1 MHVDLVVLTIKWGIC
16 MITGDAAYIKKINR
30 SLILEKII
38 EKGMISRADISKA
51 TALTR
56 ATVSAQVA
64 DLLDEELIIE
74 TRLEHNTVG
83 RKPIMLSLNAH
94 AGYAL
99 GIDVDYGQISFTIS
113 DLLGKPICEKTI
125 ECNRLDYES
134 ILNLLIEQINLFKEE
149 FDDNRYGITGV
160 VIAVHGLVGKDEKV
174 HFVPRFQWGSV
185 NLKEDLEK
193 ACNVSIYVENNANM
207 SAFAERVFYHH
218 ETNSLLCATIY
229 TGIGLGMI
237 MDNEF
242 FRGNDGFAGEIGHMI
257 VVPRGRPCQCGN
269 EGCWEQYASEIVF
282 LDNIRKEKNLSSFT
296 YEDLHKLILESD
308 QDILERLENYIYYLS
323 IGLNNM
329 INMYN
334 PDTIVLDGEILRLYP
349 NSIKKIEEYLNS
361 SISHYRHLSVSSFG
375 KKSVTMGA
383 CAYAIKHF
391 LEVPMLNLKY
401 DQEQNK

>member
-1 MHVDLVVLTIKWGIC
+1 

-38 EKGMISRADISKA
+38 EEGMISRADISKA

-64 DLLDEELIIE
+64 DLVDEDLIIE
-74 TRLEHNTVG
+74 AQLEHNSVG
-83 RKPIMLSLNAH
+83 RKPIMLSLNAE

-99 GIDVDYGQISFTIS
+99 GIDVDYGQISFTIA
-113 DLLGKPICEKTI
+113 DLLGKPVTEKII
-125 ECNRLDYES
+125 EYKNLDYENVLQ
-134 ILNLLIEQINLFKEE
+134 ILIEQINLFNEE
-149 FDDNRYGITGV
+149 FNDNRYGIIGV
-160 VIAVHGLVGKDEKV
+160 VIAIHGLVGKDEKI
-174 HFVPRFQWGSV
+174 HFVPRFQWRSV
-185 NLKEDLEK
+185 QLKEDLEK
-193 ACNVSIYVENNANM
+193 ACKLNIHIENNANM
-207 SAFAERVFYHH
+207 SAFAERAYHHH

-229 TGIGLGMI
+229 SGIGLGMI

-257 VVPRGRPCQCGN
+257 VVPHGRPCSCGN
-269 EGCWEQYASEIVF
+269 KGCWEQYASEIVF
-282 LDNIRKEKNLSSFT
+282 LENMKEERNLSSFT
-296 YEDLHKLILESD
+296 YGDLEKLINEGD
-308 QDILERLENYIYYLS
+308 QEILERLDNYIYYLS

-349 NSIKKIEEYLNS
+349 DSINKIEEHLTS
-361 SISHYRHLSVSSFG
+361 SISHYRQLSISSFG

-383 CAYAIKHF
+383 CAFAIKHF
-391 LEVPMLNLKY
+391 LDVPMLNLKY
-401 DQEQNK
+401 QEA

>member
-1 MHVDLVVLTIKWGIC
+1 

-64 DLLDEELIIE
+64 DLLDEDLIIE
-74 TRLEHNTVG
+74 TQLEHNSVG
-83 RKPIMLSLNAH
+83 RKPIMLSLNAK

-99 GIDVDYGQISFTIS
+99 GIDVEYGQISFTLS
-113 DLLGKPICEKTI
+113 DLLGNPVCEKTV
-125 ECNRLDYES
+125 ECTKLDYKS
-134 ILNLLIEQINLFKEE
+134 ILQLLIEQINSFTEE
-149 FDDNRYGITGV
+149 FADNRYGIIGV
-160 VIAVHGLVGKDEKV
+160 VIAVHGLVGKDEKI

-185 NLKEDLEK
+185 DLKNDLEK
-193 ACNVSIYVENNANM
+193 ACQLKVHIENNANM
-207 SAFAERVFYHH
+207 SAFAERVFHHH

-257 VVPRGRPCQCGN
+257 VVPRGRPCTCGN

-282 LDNIRKEKNLSSFT
+282 LENIMVEKNLSSYT
-296 YEDLHKLILESD
+296 YEDLRKSIAEGD
-308 QDILERLENYIYYLS
+308 QDILERLDNYIYYLS

-334 PDTIVLDGEILRLYP
+334 PDTIILDGEILRLYEG
-349 NSIKKIEEYLNS
+349 SIEKIEEHLTS
-361 SISHYRHLSVSSFG
+361 TISHYRHLSISSFG

-383 CAYAIKHF
+383 CAFAIKHF
-391 LEVPMLNLKY
+391 LGVPMLNLQYVDDEKTN
-401 DQEQNK
+401 EKNNQN